1 MKKTLLKIY
10 REQEKRFPVL
20 SKYGRNLN
28 MQYLAGRLEPCY
40 HRGMQIAQIQKILLR
55 RNKANVLLTGVPGC
69 GKTAIVEG
77 LAAAITERRLAYEK
91 VAMEARKAEA
101 AAENDPTALQAL
113 PPAPVKPVMYDWVV
127 YEVSL
132 NAMLSGARYRG
143 DFEERVQDLVNE
155 CKGHPNLILFVDE
168 FHMICMA
175 GSAEGCYS
183 AAQILKPA
191 LARNDIRMIGATTNE
206 EKAAIL
212 EDGAFARRFSEV
224 PVQELTGEAALK
236 TARHILDNYCKHHKV
251 STKVTAD
258 ELLEQVE
265 FFLPGTVFPDN
276 FINVVDET
284 LAGAVFDGNSK
295 VTMGHFNGTLSRIT
309 GKMIFSICDS
319 NSQTG
324 S

>member
-1 MKKTLLKIY
+1 MKKILLKYY
-10 REQEKRFPVL
+10 RDQDKKFPVL

-28 MQYLAGRLEPCY
+28 VQYLAGRLEPCY
-40 HRGMQIAQIQKILLR
+40 HRQMQIAQIQKILLR

-91 VAMEARKAEA
+91 AAMEVRKAEA
-101 AAENDPTALQAL
+101 AAENDPAALQAL
-113 PPAPVKPVMYDWVV
+113 PPAPDKPMMYNWVV

-175 GSAEGCYS
+175 GRAEGCYS

-191 LARNDIRMIGATTNE
+191 LARNDIRMIGATTTD
-206 EKAAIL
+206 EKAQIL

-224 PVQELTGEAALK
+224 PVQELTGEDARK
-236 TARHILDNYCKHHKV
+236 TACHILENYCKYHQV
-251 STKVTAD
+251 STNVTAD
-258 ELLEQVE
+258 ALLEQVE

-284 LAGAVFDGNSK
+284 LAGAVFDGISN

-309 GKMIFSICDS
+309 GKVIFSICDS
-319 NSQTG
+319 NAQTG
-324 S
+324 A